1 MTGSGR
7 FLRLFSWALVALLVG
22 PGSAGAAVDR
32 EPKPHA
38 DAADAAESPLDI
50 RSFAMGQ
57 RGIELVLRIT
67 TASDWETSQLS
78 WPEGRTLC
86 VKLFYGAQ
94 PTPRSRLCFFD
105 RGGEDGPGL
114 TLTRL
119 DPFGNMVSNTIV
131 EANVRRTDARSVQAI
146 FAPSVAYLSLGRYSW
161 QAESNWS
168 CADVAACRDLA
179 PNLGNVIARIKP
191 LAEPRCFGAASRNP
205 RYRCINRDLR
215 RAVVPTPEVAALSP
229 NARCTIVS
237 QRVPYTC
244 RFGVRPGIADRTIA
258 LIGDSHATHWRGA
271 LEVVAQARRWQ
282 GYSIT
287 RAGCPLSTATPDL
300 SKARRSACAQWR
312 RGVFAWLARHP
323 EVNTVFVSQLA
334 GLDVRA
340 PRGVSSRD
348 YEIRGF
354 IRAWRRLPK
363 TVRRVIVLRDT
374 PVNSENGPDCVMRA
388 LRRGRPPGPACAL
401 RRSRAL
407 PSDPAAVAARRA
419 GTRRVRV
426 LDMTRF
432 MCSPR
437 LCFPVVGGVLV
448 HKDNTH
454 ITNVF
459 ATTLGPFVLRRI
471 DGLLAS
477 RRR

>member
-1 MTGSGR
+1 MYGAR
-7 FLRLFSWALVALLVG
+7 RILRHFSSAVVALLVFA
-22 PGSAGAAVDR
+22 SAAGAVDR

-38 DAADAAESPLDI
+38 DAADAAASPLDI

-67 TASDWETSQLS
+67 TQAPWETSQLS
-78 WPEGRTLC
+78 SPEGRTLC

-119 DPFGNMVSNTIV
+119 DPFGNVVSNTII

-168 CADVAACRDLA
+168 CTDIAACRDLA
-179 PNLGNVIARIKP
+179 PNFGNVIARIKP
-191 LAEPRCFGAASRNP
+191 LAEPRCFGAAARNP
-205 RYRCINRDLR
+205 RYRCINPDLR

-237 QRVPYTC
+237 QQVPYTC
-244 RFGVRPGIADRTIA
+244 RFGVRSGIADRTIA

-282 GYSIT
+282 GYSMT

-300 SKARRSACAQWR
+300 SKGRRAACAQWR
-312 RGVFAWLARHP
+312 RGVFRWLKQHP
-323 EVNTVFVSQLA
+323 EVSTVFVSQLA
-334 GLDVRA
+334 GLDVRP
-340 PRGVSSRD
+340 PRGVSRRS
-348 YEIRGF
+348 YERQGF
-354 IRAWRRLPK
+354 IRAWRQVPR
-363 TVRRVIVLRDT
+363 TVRRIIVLRDT
-374 PVNSENGPDCVMRA
+374 PVNSENGPECVMRA
-388 LRRGRPPGPACAL
+388 VSRRQQPGPACAL

-407 PSDPAAVAARRA
+407 RRDPAAVAARLA
-419 GTRRVRV
+419 ASSRVRV

-432 MCSPR
+432 ICSTR

-471 DGLLAS
+471 DGLLAG
-477 RRR
+477 RKR